1 MASVTL
7 AMREFLMWVA
17 ERPRTYL
24 EAMDAWKTSCPRL
37 TVWEDA
43 LHDDLIQL
51 EAACAG
57 TPAGVVLTEAGR
69 AALEEAS

>member
-1 MASVTL
+1 
-7 AMREFLMWVA
+7 MREFLTWIA
-17 ERPRTYL
+17 ERPRTYHD
-24 EAMDAWKTSCPRL
+24 AMDTWKTSCPRL

-43 LHDDLIQL
+43 LQDGLIQL

-69 AALEEAS
+69 AALEDAT